1 MKKILDGESGSRGVV
16 IDIPNKKAVV
26 EHCWKKDKDAQRYQL
41 KFVYVFDV
49 SLEET
54 YRLAALWVNKDFQN
68 RMRSEKAS
76 EGDLARY
83 EGTPISVKEMY
94 ATKDREVD
102 PMKRVVNALE
112 KLSDEERA
120 ELIKMLTAKA

>member
-1 MKKILDGESGSRGVV
+1 
-16 IDIPNKKAVV
+16 
-26 EHCWKKDKDAQRYQL
+26 
-41 KFVYVFDV
+41 
-49 SLEET
+49 
-54 YRLAALWVNKDFQN
+54 
-68 RMRSEKAS
+68 MRSEKAS